1 MMRLI
6 TFSFILLSFQ
16 GKVALE
22 NIRVDIRY
30 LSSSNYDYLD
40 VHTENVSTCTEFD
53 AVYVSRTINP
63 ITFVTCRCGSK
74 QSFFGLN
81 GQQPKCQNENYGKL
95 FGMFINTLEHT
106 ISRT

>member
-1 MMRLI
+1 MM
-6 TFSFILLSFQ
+6 SFIIFSLILLYFQ

-40 VHTENVSTCTEFD
+40 VHTDNVSICTEFD
-53 AVYVSRTINP
+53 ATYVSRTINP
-63 ITFVTCRCGSK
+63 STFVTCRCGSK

-95 FGMFINTLEHT
+95 FGMFI
-106 ISRT
+106 